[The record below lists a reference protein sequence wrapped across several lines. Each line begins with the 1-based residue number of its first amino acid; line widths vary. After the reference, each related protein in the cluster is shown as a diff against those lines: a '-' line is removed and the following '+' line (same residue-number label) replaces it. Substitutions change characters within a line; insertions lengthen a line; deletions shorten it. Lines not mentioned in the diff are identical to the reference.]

1 MADSLTQTDLTRSLD
16 LLRGGAA
23 NADGQSSLA
32 LLDDVRAKVAGAGH
46 GDLADTLGK
55 LRAALADGAEGAT
68 IGGHMATAGQQVEA
82 IATREAGSGAE
93 LRELAELLKGEG
105 SRISG

>member
-1 MADSLTQTDLTRSLD
+1 MAEPLTSADVTRSLD

-23 NADGQSSLA
+23 NADGQSSITLLGDLRRRLA
-32 LLDDVRAKVAGAGH
+32 DAGH
-46 GDLADTLGK
+46 GDLADTLDR
-55 LRAALADGAEGAT
+55 LERAISGGAEAAT

-82 IATREAGSGAE
+82 LATRAPGAAAE